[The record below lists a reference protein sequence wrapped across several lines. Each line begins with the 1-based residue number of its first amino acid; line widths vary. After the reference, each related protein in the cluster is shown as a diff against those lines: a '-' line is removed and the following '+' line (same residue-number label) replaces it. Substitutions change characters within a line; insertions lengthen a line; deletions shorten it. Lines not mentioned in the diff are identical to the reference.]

1 MKARMYVQFGKES
14 EAIKVLKKWK
24 KIDENHENL
33 IVLHLIGY
41 LYNQTGNTKEALKW
55 FKKVLNEVPQL
66 SISRLTSDES
76 AEMVFMALFEIGK
89 IKYLQK
95 EYEIARLIL
104 EEFCTTLDNH
114 EDSFTGMLNCTNT
127 RVGNTAYLNHVW

>member
-1 MKARMYVQFGKES
+1 MKARINLYFGKES

-24 KIDENHENL
+24 KLDENHENL

-41 LYNQTGNTKEALKW
+41 LYEQTGNTKEALKW
-55 FKKVLNEVPQL
+55 FKKVFNEVPQL

-76 AEMVFMALFEIGK
+76 AEMVFMSLFEIAK
-89 IKYLQK
+89 IKYQQK
-95 EYEIARLIL
+95 EYEIAKLIL
-104 EEFCTTLDNH
+104 EEFCSTLDYH

-127 RVGNTAYLNHVW
+127 RVGNTAYLIHVW